1 MYIVAARMDDGMEG
15 RLWGPLDMHFQPQSS
30 RNLAEQS
37 AKLKNGRASPKFP
50 RPFSENLLKIFLT
63 LYIWCGT
70 VPIMNK
76 FSTFDVARVFNID
89 RTRLQTWLDKDF
101 FKPDRKARGKG
112 TKAVFTLKDLYRLR
126 LFLYALDLFGSRDR
140 AKYFANIEFENVGP
154 SEDEFKYYMY
164 TLDGGE
170 VPLGR
175 GERLKQEPIFTMAKD
190 KVAVVVM
197 NLLTVKA
204 EVDKFLRAD
213 KEALEAIAHD
223 EP

>member
-1 MYIVAARMDDGMEG
+1 
-15 RLWGPLDMHFQPQSS
+15 
-30 RNLAEQS
+30 
-37 AKLKNGRASPKFP
+37 
-50 RPFSENLLKIFLT
+50 
-63 LYIWCGT
+63 
-70 VPIMNK
+70 MNK